1 MMTSQD
7 EVQLRARA
15 LNVHAAAAVRPG
27 QISAREAAKVLS
39 GVMSWVAR
47 TSSATA
53 MHEAAAALAAH
64 DAAWTSSFRDLP
76 IGSDGAVSATIQMM
90 ATVSRATL
98 ELAGAANLRDALSF
112 WATERDPGA
121 WQALVGA

>member
-1 MMTSQD
+1 MMTNRD

-27 QISAREAAKVLS
+27 QISSREAAKVLS

-47 TSSATA
+47 TSSAAA
-53 MHEAAAALAAH
+53 MHDAAAMLAAH
-64 DAAWTSSFRDLP
+64 DAAWSSSFRDLP
-76 IGSDGAVSATIQMM
+76 VGDDGAVSATIQMM
-90 ATVSRATL
+90 ATVARATL
-98 ELAGAANLRDALSF
+98 ELAGAENLRDALAF
-112 WATERDPGA
+112 WASERDPGA

>member
-47 TSSATA
+47 TSSAEA
-53 MHEAAAALAAH
+53 MHDAAAALAAH
-64 DAAWTSSFRDLP
+64 DAAWSSSFRDLP
-76 IGSDGAVSATIQMM
+76 IGDNGEVPPTIQMM
-90 ATVSRATL
+90 ATVARATL
-98 ELAGAANLRDALSF
+98 ELAGVENLRDAVAF
-112 WATERDPGA
+112 WASERDPGN